1 MKDTYVWCINLDR
14 RTDKWHDVQREF
26 NRVGIDKVMR
36 FMAYDTKPGWKGCA
50 TSHLGVME
58 KVKYDPMGIVFE
70 DDVRFLTND
79 PCRAIN
85 KAMLQLPDDWDMLY
99 LGGSPQE
106 EQVQYSSNLF
116 YARNILCMHAY
127 IINNNN
133 GCIDYVLE
141 HRKEI
146 AKIDAYF
153 AYTVQSYFKCFIIFP
168 NCAVQKQFQSDT
180 CNRSD
185 VSTISKNYQRFI
197 HAEEPFYSD

>member
-50 TSHLGVME
+50 MSHLGVME

-79 PCRAIN
+79 PQRAIN

-106 EQVQYSSNLF
+106 PQEQYSDNLF

-133 GCIDYVLE
+133 GCIDYVLD

-153 AYTVQSYFKCFIIFP
+153 AHTVQSLFKCFLVSPLLAIQF
-168 NCAVQKQFQSDT
+168 QFQSDT
-180 CNRSD
+180 CKRSD
-185 VSTISKNYQRFI
+185 VSTIAINFNKFCK
-197 HAEEPFYSD
+197 